1 MFVYAVSHVKHL
13 ISLQRIRERSLWHC
27 IWTSPHMDQFIE
39 RIAINAKAQSG
50 AVQPGTSH
58 ESTHRLVAASYGSSV
73 RLWQV
78 TSTGEATDIGT
89 LLSQITI

>member
-1 MFVYAVSHVKHL
+1 
-13 ISLQRIRERSLWHC
+13 
-27 IWTSPHMDQFIE
+27 MDQFIE

-78 TSTGEATDIGT
+78 TSTGEATDIGK
-89 LLSQITI
+89 LLSHITM

>member
-1 MFVYAVSHVKHL
+1 M
-13 ISLQRIRERSLWHC
+13 E
-27 IWTSPHMDQFIE
+27 QFIE

-50 AVQPGTSH
+50 TAQ

-78 TSTGEATDIGT
+78 TSTGEATDIGNDPPPY
-89 LLSQITI
+89 LFYS